1 MFPINV
7 VEKETGINKY
17 LLRMWERRYSFPRP
31 VRDIKGERLYSEADV
46 SKLKIVKS
54 LMKEGYRPS
63 KIIDR
68 PIEELKQLQT
78 SFAQSVESDCPD
90 CSDCETIILITNPS
104 LEQAARD
111 LLSVQKSKKF
121 LVVSSLE
128 ELQKIS

>member
-31 VRDIKGERLYSEADV
+31 VRDIKGERLYSEEDV

-68 PIEELKQLQT
+68 PLEELKQLQ
-78 SFAQSVESDCPD
+78 SNFAQSVESG
-90 CSDCETIILITNPS
+90 CSDCETIILITNPN
-104 LEQAARD
+104 LEQAARE

-121 LVVSSLE
+121 LIVSSLE

>member
-31 VRDIKGERLYSEADV
+31 VRDIKGERLYSEDDV
-46 SKLKIVKS
+46 AKLKIVKS

-68 PIEELKQLQT
+68 PINELKELHAN
-78 SFAQSVESDCPD
+78 FARSVEDECA
-90 CSDCETIILITNPS
+90 DCETIILITNPS
-104 LEQAARD
+104 LEQAARE

>member
-31 VRDIKGERLYSEADV
+31 VRDLKGERLYSEDDV
-46 SKLKIVKS
+46 AKLKIVKS

-68 PIEELKQLQT
+68 PINELKDLQANFT
-78 SFAQSVESDCPD
+78 RSVEAD
-90 CSDCETIILITNPS
+90 CSDCETIILITNPN
-104 LEQAARD
+104 LEQAARE

>member
-31 VRDIKGERLYSEADV
+31 LRDIKGERLYSEADV
-46 SKLKIVKS
+46 SKLKLVKS

-68 PIEELKQLQT
+68 PIEELKELQSNFT
-78 SFAQSVESDCPD
+78 HGVESD

-104 LEQAARD
+104 LEQAARE
-111 LLSVQKSKKF
+111 LLTVQKSKRF
-121 LVVSSLE
+121 LVVTSLE
-128 ELQKIS
+128 DLQKIS

>member
-31 VRDIKGERLYSEADV
+31 VRDPKGERLYSEEDV

-68 PIEELKQLQT
+68 PIEELRQLQA
-78 SFAQSVESDCPD
+78 SFAESMESD

-111 LLSVQKSKKF
+111 HLSLQKSKRF